1 MVLEGFY
8 FAEDQ
13 GFWVEELTRN
23 WKWALTYQVLQ
34 VSVLMEVTGWE
45 QNLGNGKKWLRCSA
59 WDSLIPF
66 STTAPE
72 KDPWSHYGTMQSG
85 LLMTLNGKKIRQNWG
100 DDQAH
105 WGYMRSQNILCH
117 SSLSFLDLWK
127 SFFLKCPKYLDNLL
141 NYPLHFP

>member
-23 WKWALTYQVLQ
+23 WKWALIYQVLQ

-117 SSLSFLDLWK
+117 SPLSFLDLWK